1 MVCGRPPLVEP
12 LTQSAWAGAR
22 WLVLAPHPDDETL
35 GAGALIY
42 HASRVGRLAGVVF
55 LTDGA
60 ASHPTADADARARLA
75 RLRRDE
81 AAAAL
86 GLLCGGEAV
95 AIDHLAWP
103 DAHPFEAGSA
113 GFEDTVARLA
123 AICRARRVTALAVT
137 ADHEPHC
144 DHAAASRVAAAVAN
158 VLDIDIVDYLVWGEG
173 DPPDCRTVLITPAMP
188 ASVRAQALAA
198 HASQLTD
205 IAGPGFRL
213 DACRQAMS
221 DCDQLYLRGGAS

>member
-1 MVCGRPPLVEP
+1 MVKALIE
-12 LTQSAWAGAR
+12 SAWADAH

-35 GAGALIY
+35 GAGALIH
-42 HASRVGRLAGVVF
+42 HASRIGRLAGVVF

-60 ASHPTADADARARLA
+60 ASHPTADAEARARLS

-86 GLLCGGEAV
+86 DLLCGGEAV
-95 AIDHLAWP
+95 SIDHLGWL
-103 DAHPFEAGSA
+103 DAHPFPAGSA
-113 GFEDTVARLA
+113 EFDDTVARLV
-123 AICRARRVTALAVT
+123 AICRERGVTALAVT

-158 VLDIDIVDYLVWGEG
+158 VLDIDIFDYLVWGEG
-173 DPPDCRTVLITPAMP
+173 DPPDCRTALITPAMP

-213 DACRQAMS
+213 DADRQVMS
-221 DCDQLYLRGGAS
+221 DYDRLYLRRGAP

>member
-1 MVCGRPPLVEP
+1 MVET
-12 LTQSAWAGAR
+12 LTQSAWADAR

-42 HASRVGRLAGVVF
+42 HASRIERLAGVVF

-60 ASHPTADADARARLA
+60 ASHPTADAAARARLS

-95 AIDHLAWP
+95 SIDHLGWP
-103 DAHPFEAGSA
+103 DAHPFAAGSA
-113 GFEDTVARLA
+113 EFDDTVARLV
-123 AICRARRVTALAVT
+123 AICREREVTALAVT

-144 DHAAASRVAAAVAN
+144 DHAAASRVAAAVVK
-158 VLDIDIVDYLVWGEG
+158 VLDIDIFDYLVWEEG
-173 DPPDCRTVLITPAMP
+173 NPPDCRTVLVTPVMP

-213 DACRQAMS
+213 DACRQVMS
-221 DCDQLYLRGGAS
+221 DCDHLYLRGGAP

>member
-1 MVCGRPPLVEP
+1 MVKALI
-12 LTQSAWAGAR
+12 QSAWADAN

-42 HASRVGRLAGVVF
+42 HASRIGRLAGVVF

-60 ASHPTADADARARLA
+60 ASHPTADAEARARLT

-86 GLLCGGEAV
+86 DLLCGGEAV
-95 AIDHLAWP
+95 SIYHLGWP
-103 DAHPFEAGSA
+103 DAHPFPAGSA
-113 GFEDTVARLA
+113 EFDDTVARLV
-123 AICRARRVTALAVT
+123 AICRERGVTVLAVT

-158 VLDIDIVDYLVWGEG
+158 VLGIDIFDYLVWGEG
-173 DPPDCRTVLITPAMP
+173 NPPNCRTALITPAMP
-188 ASVRAQALAA
+188 ATVRAQALAA

-213 DACRQAMS
+213 DEGRQVMS
-221 DCDQLYLRGGAS
+221 DCDHLYLRGGAP

>member
-1 MVCGRPPLVEP
+1 MVEVLAR
-12 LTQSAWAGAR
+12 SAWADAR

-60 ASHPTADADARARLA
+60 ASHPTANAAARTRLT
-75 RLRRDE
+75 RLRQDE

-86 GLLCGGEAV
+86 ALLCGDEAV
-95 AIDHLAWP
+95 DVDHLCWP
-103 DAHPFEAGSA
+103 DAHPFEPGSA
-113 GFEDTVARLA
+113 EFAATVSHLVS
-123 AICRARRVTALAVT
+123 ICRERAVTALAVT

-144 DHAAASRVAAAVAN
+144 DHAAASRVAAAVAA
-158 VLDIDIVDYLVWGEG
+158 VLDIDIFDYLVWGEG
-173 DPPDCRTVLITPAMP
+173 DPPDSRTVLITPPMP
-188 ASVRAQALAA
+188 ASVRARALAA

-205 IAGPGFRL
+205 VAGPGFRL
-213 DACRQAMS
+213 DASRQVMS
-221 DCDQLYLRGGAS
+221 ECDRLYLRGCGP

>member
-1 MVCGRPPLVEP
+1 LVEP
-12 LTQSAWAGAR
+12 LTQGAWADAR

-42 HASRVGRLAGVVF
+42 HASRIGRLAGVVF

-75 RLRRDE
+75 RLRQDE
-81 AAAAL
+81 AAEAL

-95 AIDHLAWP
+95 AVDHLGWP

-113 GFEDTVARLA
+113 AFDDTVVRLVS
-123 AICRARRVTALAVT
+123 ICRARGVTALAVT

-144 DHAAASRVAAAVAN
+144 DHAAASGVAAAVGA
-158 VLDIDIVDYLVWGEG
+158 VLDLDVFDYLVWGEG
-173 DPPDCRTVLITPAMP
+173 TPPDCRTVVITPAMP

-213 DACRQAMS
+213 DADRQVMS
-221 DCDQLYLRGGAS
+221 DHDYLYLRGGAP

>member
-1 MVCGRPPLVEP
+1 MVEV
-12 LTQSAWAGAR
+12 LTQSAWAEAR

-42 HASRVGRLAGVVF
+42 HSSRIGRLAGVVF

-60 ASHPTADADARARLA
+60 ASHPTADAEARARLS

-86 GLLCGGEAV
+86 DLLCGGEAV
-95 AIDHLAWP
+95 SIDHLGWP
-103 DAHPFEAGSA
+103 DAHPFPAGSA
-113 GFEDTVARLA
+113 EFDDTVARLV
-123 AICRARRVTALAVT
+123 AICRKRGVTALAVT

-158 VLDIDIVDYLVWGEG
+158 VLDIDIFDYLVWGEG
-173 DPPDCRTVLITPAMP
+173 DPPDCRTALITPAMP

-213 DACRQAMS
+213 DADRQVMS
-221 DCDQLYLRGGAS
+221 DCDRLYLRGGAP

>member
-1 MVCGRPPLVEP
+1 MVEP
-12 LTQSAWAGAR
+12 LNQSAWADAH

-42 HASRVGRLAGVVF
+42 HTSRIGRLAGVVF

-60 ASHPTADADARARLA
+60 ASHPTVDTGARARLSG
-75 RLRRDE
+75 LRRDE

-86 GLLCGGEAV
+86 GLLCGNEAV
-95 AIDHLAWP
+95 AIDHLCWP
-103 DAHPFEAGSA
+103 DAHPFAAGSA
-113 GFEDTVARLA
+113 EFEDTVARLVS
-123 AICRARRVTALAVT
+123 ICSERGVTALAVT

-158 VLDIDIVDYLVWGEG
+158 VLGIDIFDYLVWGEG
-173 DPPDCRTVLITPAMP
+173 DPPDCRTVLITPAVP

-213 DACRQAMS
+213 DADRQVMS
-221 DCDQLYLRGGAS
+221 DHDHLYLRGGVS

>member
-1 MVCGRPPLVEP
+1 MVEALI
-12 LTQSAWAGAR
+12 QSAWADAH

-42 HASRVGRLAGVVF
+42 HASRIGRLAGVVF

-60 ASHPTADADARARLA
+60 ASHPTADAAARARLS

-95 AIDHLAWP
+95 SIDHLGWP
-103 DAHPFEAGSA
+103 DAHPFAAGSA
-113 GFEDTVARLA
+113 EFHDTVARLVA
-123 AICRARRVTALAVT
+123 TCRERGVTALAVT

-144 DHAAASRVAAAVAN
+144 DHAAASRVAAAVAK
-158 VLDIDIVDYLVWGEG
+158 VLDIDIFDYLVWGEG
-173 DPPDCRTVLITPAMP
+173 DPPDCRTVLITPGMP

-213 DACRQAMS
+213 DADRQVMS
-221 DCDQLYLRGGAS
+221 DCDHLYLRGGAP